1 MVRKRKSPAGGSGG
15 DILLDGQDLVLQSRS
30 TLSSTREVGEAAEK
44 FMKVAAEQGC
54 GEEAITDIGIALRE
68 ALANAI
74 THGNDSDPKKRVQ
87 LLFYRDL
94 EGGVLLAV
102 QDEGKGFDPDAIP
115 DPTGAERI
123 HMPHGRGI
131 FLMRELMD
139 HVEHRKGG
147 REVLLYKRCC
157 AEHEVGTPSGRAQR
171 KNDR

>member
-1 MVRKRKSPAGGSGG
+1 VVRKRKSPAGGSGG

-30 TLSSTREVGEAAEK
+30 TLSSTRESIGEAAEK
-44 FMKVAAEQGC
+44 CMKVAAEQGC

-87 LLFYRDL
+87 LLFYRDR

-102 QDEGKGFDPDAIP
+102 QDEGKGFDPDSIP
-115 DPTGAERI
+115 DPTGGERI
-123 HMPHGRGI
+123 HMSHGRGI

-147 REVLLYKRCC
+147 REVLLYKKCGAKKKHR
-157 AEHEVGTPSGRAQR
+157 
-171 KNDR
+171 